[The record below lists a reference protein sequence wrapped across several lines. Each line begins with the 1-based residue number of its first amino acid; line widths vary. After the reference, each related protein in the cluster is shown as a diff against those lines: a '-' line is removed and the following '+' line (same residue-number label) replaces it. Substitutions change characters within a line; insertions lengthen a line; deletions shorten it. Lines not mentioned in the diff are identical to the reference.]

1 MAELIDRQLLYVCA
15 THAADIEEAA
25 VGRAGHVAAA
35 EVDGAVEAA
44 VWSQPE
50 LN

>member
-15 THAADIEEAA
+15 THADIEEAA